1 MYAMFCLFVF
11 MGVWLLF
18 ITRLIINARREKDI
32 KLNNQEYYN
41 YKLKQLYG
49 KVKETKEGKETKEAF
64 EEKITKI
71 AGSGQS

>member
-1 MYAMFCLFVF
+1 MYALFCLFLFV
-11 MGVWLLF
+11 GVWLVF

-49 KVKETKEGKETKEAF
+49 KVQETKEGKKVEEAF
-64 EEKITKI
+64 QEKSLKR
-71 AGSGQS
+71 AGQSRT